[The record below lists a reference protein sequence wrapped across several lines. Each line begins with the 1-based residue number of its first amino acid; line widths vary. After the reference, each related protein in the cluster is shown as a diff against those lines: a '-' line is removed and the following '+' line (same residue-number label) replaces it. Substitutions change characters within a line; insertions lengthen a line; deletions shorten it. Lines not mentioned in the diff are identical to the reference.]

1 MKKDMAVR
9 KTVAMPM
16 PNKPLLLALA
26 GLAMAVVSVA
36 WYGRSATVAPVL
48 STDVTVSAASG
59 IASDQDVGPQS
70 ASAAV
75 RPRMNAQVRRAL
87 PARAEFEAA
96 EDLYAYARSLAV
108 REHAGDLEALWLVSR
123 VYEYCMGYAMNPA
136 GYIGDTQ
143 TIAAM
148 KFATVATVVAARE
161 RVSRRC
167 ARFVPDDGLSS
178 PLIVTKRKQAAEA
191 GSVAAEASL
200 LAMGAPLFD
209 SDEYKKNLVK
219 RILDSRDPEAFIA
232 ISPAMGIA
240 ASEDVETFGEISGT
254 SLTELAWVIAACK
267 LGQECGPDSSL
278 MTTYCAHGGICSRDS
293 SQDFSAFVR
302 DAGVPQQGADK
313 LEEMVDVLLDNSGV
327 LK

>member
-1 MKKDMAVR
+1 
-9 KTVAMPM
+9 
-16 PNKPLLLALA
+16 
-26 GLAMAVVSVA
+26 
-36 WYGRSATVAPVL
+36 
-48 STDVTVSAASG
+48 
-59 IASDQDVGPQS
+59 
-70 ASAAV
+70 
-75 RPRMNAQVRRAL
+75 
-87 PARAEFEAA
+87 
-96 EDLYAYARSLAV
+96 
-108 REHAGDLEALWLVSR
+108 
-123 VYEYCMGYAMNPA
+123 
-136 GYIGDTQ
+136 
-143 TIAAM
+143 
-148 KFATVATVVAARE
+148 
-161 RVSRRC
+161 
-167 ARFVPDDGLSS
+167 VPDDGLSS

-313 LEEMVDVLLDNSGV
+313 LEEMVDVLLDNSGAV
-327 LK
+327 K